1 MHGGYV
7 CTVLCSEITGACL
20 LPLSQKGKLTAV
32 YGRWFKFI
40 GRLYDRLLWVFC
52 SLGIIVIGSFISKKH
67 NYAFPLIRPPMKNR
81 HSTTDF
87 VLDMEN
93 RIVSGSVMDKDR
105 VSLFLSIKLSSFIK
119 WLFFA
124 LCQWMYY
131 MLHAILN
138 ESEWMNNDT
147 TSLRFFINI

>member
-20 LPLSQKGKLTAV
+20 LPLSQQRKLTAV

-40 GRLYDRLLWVFC
+40 RRLYDRLLWVFC
-52 SLGIIVIGSFISKKH
+52 SLGIIVIGPFISKKH

-87 VLDMEN
+87 VLDMEIGLFQVQLWTMIGYLCFCPSN
-93 RIVSGSVMDKDR
+93 FPLSLNDCSLLCVSG
-105 VSLFLSIKLSSFIK
+105 
-119 WLFFA
+119 
-124 LCQWMYY
+124 C
-131 MLHAILN
+131 
-138 ESEWMNNDT
+138 T
-147 TSLRFFINI
+147 TCCMQY